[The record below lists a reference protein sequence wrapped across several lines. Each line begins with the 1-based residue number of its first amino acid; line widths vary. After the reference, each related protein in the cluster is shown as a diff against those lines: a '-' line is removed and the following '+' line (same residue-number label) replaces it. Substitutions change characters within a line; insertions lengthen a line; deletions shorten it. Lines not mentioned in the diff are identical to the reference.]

1 MRALL
6 CPLLWRLDTKIL
18 LCFSM
23 PMSTTQRANLGY
35 DYSLST
41 FVLSYNIL
49 LTSNIFLTITH
60 ISCTTVS
67 VCVCVNAHPQGSP
80 RSKTPPVARISSS
93 DWYDIFPCSL
103 HPFRH
108 PLWTTCS
115 IIWLRWMRQVMFS
128 NRCNIKESSIFK
140 SAVHCWYYKLHH
152 LFSSLLTVMFPRYKN
167 KSYADWQ

>member
-1 MRALL
+1 MTIPCLHL
-6 CPLLWRLDTKIL
+6 
-18 LCFSM
+18 
-23 PMSTTQRANLGY
+23 
-35 DYSLST
+35 YSLVT
-41 FVLSYNIL
+41 FYL

-67 VCVCVNAHPQGSP
+67 VCVCLNAHPQGSP

-140 SAVHCWYYKLHH
+140 SAVRCWYYKLHH

-167 KSYADWQ
+167 KSYADWLIKSYYNRKLHVKTVLYILFRWYINLYAF